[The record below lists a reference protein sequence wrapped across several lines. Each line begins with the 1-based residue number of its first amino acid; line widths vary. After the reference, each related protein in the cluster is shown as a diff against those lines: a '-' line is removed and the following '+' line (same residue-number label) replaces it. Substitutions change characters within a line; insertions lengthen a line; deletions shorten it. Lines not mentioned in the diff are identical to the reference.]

1 MQNALINLAG
11 AVRFEL
17 TTKVLET
24 HVMTLYFVVTT
35 RLYVQHLVWART

>member
-24 HVMTLYFVVTT
+24 HVLALDIVRKM
-35 RLYVQHLVWART
+35 RLYVQHMVWMRT